1 MSATTTTNSTAN
13 ANTTISTNIS
23 TNTTISTNATNNTNT
38 NLAVLV
44 SGRGS
49 NLQSMIDNIEN
60 SNIEHA
66 SIGVVIS
73 DVADAYALKRA
84 KKHGIDAVFIDPTAF
99 GSKIEYEHELIKIL
113 DSYDTDLI
121 ILAGYMRIVGKDVI
135 SAYKNRILN
144 IHPTLLP
151 SFAGLH
157 SHKQTLDYGVKVS
170 GCTVHFVDEGM
181 DTGPIIMQSC
191 VPVLENDTE
200 DTLSERI
207 LEQEHKIYP
216 QAVKLFIEGKLKVE
230 GRIVRVSK

>member
-1 MSATTTTNSTAN
+1 MSTTTTTNSTTN
-13 ANTTISTNIS
+13 ANTTIS
-23 TNTTISTNATNNTNT
+23 TNT

-49 NLQSMIDNIEN
+49 NLQSMIDYIENGNIEN
-60 SNIEHA
+60 AN
-66 SIGVVIS
+66 IGVAIS

-99 GSKIEYEHELIKIL
+99 GNKIEYEHELIKIL

-121 ILAGYMRIVGKDVI
+121 ILAGYMRIVGKNVI

-181 DTGPIIMQSC
+181 DTGPIILQSC